1 MIDKY
6 IVQEIQT
13 DAEGNVA
20 LLPAVVKNSRQEGE
34 SEYYIKLGYA
44 AISSVVIHSVIMYNQ
59 DGTPILYGCY
69 SHWPEPE
76 PTPDPEPEPEPEVT
90 E

>member
-1 MIDKY
+1 MTDKY

-44 AISSVVIHSVIMYNQ
+44 AISSVTIHSVIMYNQ

-69 SHWPEPE
+69 SHWPEP
-76 PTPDPEPEPEPEVT
+76 TPDPEPEPEVT

>member
-1 MIDKY
+1 MGDKY

-13 DAEGNVA
+13 DAEGTVS
-20 LLPAVVKNSRQEGE
+20 LLPAVVKSSRNEGE

-44 AISSVVIHSVIMYNQ
+44 AISNVPIHSVIMYNQ

-69 SHWPEPE
+69 VHQ
-76 PTPDPEPEPEPEVT
+76 PTPEPEPEE

>member
-1 MIDKY
+1 MGDKY
-6 IVQEIQT
+6 IIQEIQT

-20 LLPAVVKNSRQEGE
+20 LLPAVVKNSRNEGE

-44 AISSVVIHSVIMYNQ
+44 AISEVYIHSVIMYNQ

-69 SHWPEPE
+69 THIPE
-76 PTPDPEPEPEPEVT
+76 PTPEPEPEEA
-90 E
+90 

>member
-1 MIDKY
+1 MGDKY

-13 DAEGNVA
+13 DINGNVA
-20 LLPAVVKNSRQEGE
+20 LLPAIVKNSRNEGE

-44 AISSVVIHSVIMYNQ
+44 AISEVYIHSVIMYNQ

-69 SHWPEPE
+69 THIPAPEPS
-76 PTPDPEPEPEPEVT
+76 PEPEPEEA
-90 E
+90 